1 MESILDIIWK
11 IVVPVIAAVVSAVVF
26 LIRLEGRLKALT
38 RQVEGLIEEYRSMI
52 AEYKK
57 LNELYMDIRTQVNIN
72 TKDIEALQ
80 KSIRGKDD

>member
-1 MESILDIIWK
+1 METVIDLIWK
-11 IVVPVIAAVVSAVVF
+11 IAIPIIAAVVF

-38 RQVEGLIEEYRSMI
+38 RQVEGLIEEYKSMI